1 MKTVLLS
8 LASVFLLALGQVL
21 WKIGTNQ
28 VGVEL
33 SLNNFF
39 PALFKLLT
47 NFWFLLGSVISLASS
62 ILWIVALSTAPLN
75 EVFPY
80 FALSYVFV
88 FILSW
93 LLLHEEINTLK
104 LTGMLIIC
112 LGVGTGV
119 VLIALSGKH

>member
-1 MKTVLLS
+1 MKTALIS

-28 VGVEL
+28 VGMEL
-33 SLNNFF
+33 SLDNFF

-47 NFWFLLGSVISLASS
+47 NIWFLVGSVVSLSSS
-62 ILWIVALSTAPLN
+62 ILWIVALTTAPLN

-88 FILSW
+88 FVLSW
-93 LLLHEEINTLK
+93 LMLHEQINLLK
-104 LTGMLIIC
+104 IIGMAVIC
-112 LGVGTGV
+112 FGVCGGV
-119 VLIALSGKH
+119 ILIALSGKH